1 MDEESRRPC
10 PSPSPNVCSSSSSS
24 FLKDISNFKT
34 PKQSS
39 KNPSFHSPFPQFFT
53 ASKQTPRSSAS
64 AFRHRPSLAPSSSK
78 SKAARRLKAF
88 EMEQSQSSR
97 KAQIKK
103 EKSLKSLAKSLTVWL
118 NFLFENPE
126 SCGCDVSRLV
136 GVDQSR
142 SVLANGKRDSW
153 PGDGVGIN
161 GAWRSPKRQRDS
173 MWQGDGGGDSDAGMF
188 PSLMF
193 SSLQL
198 SLKEV
203 CSFDDLK
210 QRMRV
215 YLSLG
220 TCKEIFKVMTQVAK
234 NIDEGRLKMKAHCPI
249 VTDVG
254 MKERA
259 IKILMCYNPIWLRIG
274 LYIIFGGDSLLPN
287 EDVNSDEEITLLK
300 MIIEKQFFSHVG
312 LAKAYAYNKLVEG
325 LYRPGY
331 FETMG
336 NVILKRFLLLVLI
349 LDRAK
354 SQSCLPIKYGI
365 DGVDGGSPLLFSQR
379 SNIKS
384 SRQIIHDFLSSDIMH
399 GEGNLLAHLVIVGY
413 KVSYEQCCLTEYD
426 FRVTDLFDDLQ
437 DGVRLCRTIQLLLHD
452 SSILVKMV
460 VPSDTRKKNL
470 ANCGIALQYL
480 KQAGVSLYDDDG
492 MVIVGEDVA
501 NGDKE
506 LTLSLLWNIFVHL
519 QLPLLINKTLLFE
532 EISKIRGA
540 DVDISKNDISSP
552 LEMLLKWIQ
561 VQVVHPFPDLCQ
573 GNGTCSQLSYLSRVK
588 WGSKENNIV
597 REVIRKLKYQQV
609 YQQWLRNV
617 SFLLTDY
624 QYEAKLVFDN
634 PFNSPRQCLLSISKL
649 YYDLKIENFAS
660 LVDGKAMWCLLD
672 YYFRKELHCSRS
684 YNDPNERNGE
694 KSIISATDC
703 TDAVH
708 NFILSQKLT
717 TLLGNFPEVL
727 QTSDILEHNGAC
739 NDRSVVILL
748 VFLSSQL
755 VVKRNTDQLNFHK
768 LLGCT
773 CQIPEGKR
781 SSMGHLFMS
790 YKAVENQEETGG
802 QNAEDTVQK
811 FKAIQAWWQNMVEQN
826 HKCYVKPVA
835 STSECFSADKCCT
848 DFQRGNAA
856 KLIQCCFRRSIEHRK
871 YLKIKRAVSFLQT
884 VIRAWLT
891 VKQKSVVYKFSPIIV
906 QKYSSGRLKQLETFG
921 RYIIFMVDRHGFV
934 KLKSSTLLIQKA
946 VRRWISRKH
955 QGRNMY
961 TQDPSSPD
969 PVKAASF
976 DRRCTYEW
984 TPRPKYTCTL
994 SQIEKSSFI
1003 FQEKE
1008 MNDLRIEAAVKIQLA
1023 WRNFSVCNSHCN
1035 QYTAATQI
1043 QCCFRGW
1050 LLRRSFVQKKQA
1062 VINIQSHFRG
1072 WLLRNLVKKQ
1082 QAAIKLQSAFRGWS
1096 LRRSFVKK
1104 QQAAIKIQSDFRGL
1118 KCQRNFQIY
1127 KIATKSAVIMQSHLR
1142 GWIARKAVCRLRH
1155 QIVVIQV
1162 QSLPWLVDKE
1172 GPFAPKKSCD
1182 KDSKCFSMWTSS
1194 LRSASPNGCTLQA
1207 SRGCFPSFQLKM
1219 LLTSVLK
1226 LQRWWRGVLLL
1237 KSRTKSAIIIQSHI
1251 RGWIARREATRERH
1265 RVVVIQSYWKG
1276 YLARKESR
1284 GQLVDLRL
1292 RVQKSATSVDDG
1304 MRIINRLLA
1313 ALSDLL
1319 SMKSV
1324 SGILHTCATLEE
1336 ISSKISKGKC
1346 PGSLVFL
1353 DALFF
1358 WLGIM
1363 KMFWIPPPHP
1373 HPPLLVTC
1381 LASTVCYMATA
1392 HSQICCEK
1400 LVAAGAI
1407 NTLLKLIRS
1416 VSRSIPDQEV
1426 LKHALSTLRNL
1437 SRYPHL
1443 AEVLIDTRGSVETIL
1458 WEFLRNKEE
1467 GYFLASELLKKICSN
1482 QKGVE
1487 ALRNLPALLKRLHNL
1502 TEDLSRKANN
1512 EKRNIR
1518 GQAGRENTERRLK
1531 EAMVLLKLTKNG

>member
-1 MDEESRRPC
+1 
-10 PSPSPNVCSSSSSS
+10 
-24 FLKDISNFKT
+24 
-34 PKQSS
+34 
-39 KNPSFHSPFPQFFT
+39 
-53 ASKQTPRSSAS
+53 
-64 AFRHRPSLAPSSSK
+64 
-78 SKAARRLKAF
+78 
-88 EMEQSQSSR
+88 MEQSQSSR

-153 PGDGVGIN
+153 PGGGVGIN

-188 PSLMF
+188 PSLIF

-254 MKERA
+254 MKEKA

-460 VPSDTRKKNL
+460 VPSDTHKKNL

-561 VQVVHPFPDLCQ
+561 AVCE
-573 GNGTCSQLSYLSRVK
+573 SYD
-588 WGSKENNIV
+588 
-597 REVIRKLKYQQV
+597 
-609 YQQWLRNV
+609 
-617 SFLLTDY
+617 F
-624 QYEAKLVFDN
+624 
-634 PFNSPRQCLLSISKL
+634 
-649 YYDLKIENFAS
+649 KIENFAS

-684 YNDPNERNGE
+684 YNDPNERNGK

-703 TDAVH
+703 TDAAH

-790 YKAVENQEETGG
+790 YKAVENQEET
-802 QNAEDTVQK
+802 DTVQK

-848 DFQRGNAA
+848 DIQRGNAA

-955 QGRNMY
+955 QGRNML

-984 TPRPKYTCTL
+984 TSRPKYTCTL
-994 SQIEKSSFI
+994 SQMEKSSFI

-1008 MNDLRIEAAVKIQLA
+1008 MNDLRIKAAVKIQLA
-1023 WRNFSVCNSHCN
+1023 WRNFSVCNSHRN
-1035 QYTAATQI
+1035 EYTAATQI

-1062 VINIQSHFRG
+1062 VINIQSHFRGWLLRKSFVKKKQTVRKIQGAFRG

-1127 KIATKSAVIMQSHLR
+1127 KIATKSAIIMQSHLR

-1155 QIVVIQV
+1155 QIVVIQ
-1162 QSLPWLVDKE
+1162 SHCRGWLTRRDLLLQRKAVIKIQNA
-1172 GPFAPKKSCD
+1172 FQCV
-1182 KDSKCFSMWTSS
+1182 KCWKAFQCYRYAAIDIQRFVRGHITRNRLLGTSS

-1226 LQRWWRGVLLL
+1226 LQRWRRGVLLL
-1237 KSRTKSAIIIQSHI
+1237 NSRTKSAIIIQSHI

-1313 ALSDLL
+1313 ALSELL

-1324 SGILHTCATLEE
+1324 SGILHTCATL
-1336 ISSKISKGKC
+1336 
-1346 PGSLVFL
+1346 
-1353 DALFF
+1353 D
-1358 WLGIM
+1358 
-1363 KMFWIPPPHP
+1363 
-1373 HPPLLVTC
+1373 
-1381 LASTVCYMATA
+1381 MATA

-1400 LVAAGAI
+1400 LVASGAI

-1531 EAMVLLKLTKNG
+1531 EAMELLKLTKNG

>member
-1 MDEESRRPC
+1 
-10 PSPSPNVCSSSSSS
+10 
-24 FLKDISNFKT
+24 
-34 PKQSS
+34 
-39 KNPSFHSPFPQFFT
+39 
-53 ASKQTPRSSAS
+53 
-64 AFRHRPSLAPSSSK
+64 
-78 SKAARRLKAF
+78 
-88 EMEQSQSSR
+88 MEQSQSSR

-153 PGDGVGIN
+153 PGGGVGIN

-188 PSLMF
+188 PSLIF

-254 MKERA
+254 MKEKA

-460 VPSDTRKKNL
+460 VPSDTHKKNL

-506 LTLSLLWNIFVHL
+506 LTLSLLWNIFCSLAVTTSN
-519 QLPLLINKTLLFE
+519 QQN
-532 EISKIRGA
+532 
-540 DVDISKNDISSP
+540 DISKNDISSP

-561 VQVVHPFPDLCQ
+561 AVCE
-573 GNGTCSQLSYLSRVK
+573 SYD
-588 WGSKENNIV
+588 
-597 REVIRKLKYQQV
+597 
-609 YQQWLRNV
+609 
-617 SFLLTDY
+617 F
-624 QYEAKLVFDN
+624 
-634 PFNSPRQCLLSISKL
+634 
-649 YYDLKIENFAS
+649 KIENFAS

-684 YNDPNERNGE
+684 YNDPNERNGK

-703 TDAVH
+703 TDAAH

-835 STSECFSADKCCT
+835 STSECFSAT
-848 DFQRGNAA
+848 NAA
-856 KLIQCCFRRSIEHRK
+856 LTFKECCFRRSIEHRK

-955 QGRNMY
+955 QGRNMLA
-961 TQDPSSPD
+961 QDPSSPD

-984 TPRPKYTCTL
+984 TSRPKYTCTL
-994 SQIEKSSFI
+994 SQMEKSSFI

-1008 MNDLRIEAAVKIQLA
+1008 MNDLRIKAAVKIQLA
-1023 WRNFSVCNSHCN
+1023 WRNFSVCNSHRN
-1035 QYTAATQI
+1035 EYTAATQI
-1043 QCCFRGW
+1043 QCCFHGW

-1062 VINIQSHFRG
+1062 VINIQSHFRGWLLRKSFVKKKQTVRKIQGAFRG

-1127 KIATKSAVIMQSHLR
+1127 KIATKSAIIMQSHLR

-1182 KDSKCFSMWTSS
+1182 KDSKCFSMCKMLESISMLQYWVNAGTSS

-1226 LQRWWRGVLLL
+1226 LQRWWRGVLFLN
-1237 KSRTKSAIIIQSHI
+1237 SRTKSAIIIQSHI

-1313 ALSDLL
+1313 ALSELL

-1324 SGILHTCATLEE
+1324 SGILHTCATLEA
-1336 ISSKISKGKC
+1336 ISSKFSKGKC

-1531 EAMVLLKLTKNG
+1531 EAMELLKLTKNG